1 MLGKRNLTLTKI
13 VFSIY
18 FILLA
23 WLILFKLSTNIY
35 DIPHM
40 RNLNL
45 VPFGQSVILN
55 GKMDYSEIIYNII
68 VFIPLGIY
76 MMILNLPQKSWLKLL
91 VGFIISI
98 IFETIQYIFSIGGS
112 DITDVIA
119 NTVGVFVGI
128 ILYNLLKKLFK
139 HRTEK
144 LVNYFFL
151 IMEIIAVLGYL
162 FLIVIQK

>member
-18 FILLA
+18 FILLI
-23 WLILFKLSTNIY
+23 WLILFKLSININ

-98 IFETIQYIFSIGGS
+98 IFETIQYIFAIGGS
-112 DITDVIA
+112 DITDVIG
-119 NTVGVFVGI
+119 NTLGVFVGI
-128 ILYNLLKKLFK
+128 ILYNFLKKLFK

-162 FLIVIQK
+162 FLIMIQK